1 MGPQCHREIDSNVII
16 GCEWSEWTPWSR
28 CTKTCGGGTE
38 QRVREK
44 LPGLGSCADGNSTDS
59 RLCQVRVAIQWD
71 STISGK
77 LVPQLTIKF
86 GVDVFNKDPFEK
98 GLY

>member
-28 CTKTCGGGTE
+28 CTKTCGGGSE

-59 RLCQVRVAIQWD
+59 RLCQVSQGGNSMGFCISNIWQIFPTVD
-71 STISGK
+71 YTI
-77 LVPQLTIKF
+77 
-86 GVDVFNKDPFEK
+86 
-98 GLY
+98 